1 MPKRLMRQITI
12 LRICQ
17 GQGTEFPVGQLQ
29 TSRRNQGPTQKA
41 YLEEERILTKKW
53 VAKNSLGS
61 LHGHREAVA
70 SVPGMLVRKHG
81 GVRAYGIE
89 SKTSTWERA
98 RVLGDHKSCEIHAET
113 SRIHG
118 QLFRPFTILDH
129 KPI

>member
-1 MPKRLMRQITI
+1 MRQITI
-12 LRICQ
+12 LRIFQ

-29 TSRRNQGPTQKA
+29 TSRSQGPTQKA

-70 SVPGMLVRKHG
+70 SVLGMLVRKHG

-89 SKTSTWERA
+89 SKTSTWE
-98 RVLGDHKSCEIHAET
+98 
-113 SRIHG
+113 
-118 QLFRPFTILDH
+118 
-129 KPI
+129 